1 MLTNLRIVRSSL
13 EWSVIEIQLV
23 DGSRNLPNSRDIEKM
38 IKNIGKDVSI
48 LSKAE
53 VEARRIRRPVNEELI
68 NSINQNIELV
78 TEYIL
83 IAKLIN

>member
-1 MLTNLRIVRSSL
+1 
-13 EWSVIEIQLV
+13 
-23 DGSRNLPNSRDIEKM
+23 M